1 MEKTINLEKI
11 LISKLKEYS
20 TEDFDLQVMSKLQFV
35 ACYYAME
42 EAVKQTL
49 KLASENAKIIEKNT
63 LYDRSY
69 ITNHYISKKSIL
81 DTIKQVK

>member
-1 MEKTINLEKI
+1 MEKIIDLEKI

-42 EAVKQTL
+42 ESVKQTL
-49 KLASENAKIIEKNT
+49 KLASENAKT
-63 LYDRSY
+63 
-69 ITNHYISKKSIL
+69 
-81 DTIKQVK
+81 